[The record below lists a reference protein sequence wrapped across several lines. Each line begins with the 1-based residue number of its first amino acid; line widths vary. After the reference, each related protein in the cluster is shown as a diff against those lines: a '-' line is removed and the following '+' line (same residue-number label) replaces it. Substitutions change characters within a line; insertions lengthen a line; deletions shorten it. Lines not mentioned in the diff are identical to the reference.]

1 MSENTTY
8 AKKANEATD
17 QALHAAI
24 RHIGDGTTA
33 QNNGTYPA
41 TPTVTAAP
49 TGYRVS
55 VVPGA
60 LEVSARLVNPEEARN
75 LMKALRAGIAALEDT
90 TEGDMDEPLR
100 LTKRVPVDTARV
112 K

>member
-1 MSENTTY
+1 MSGKGAEMSGNIAS
-8 AKKANEATD
+8 AKSGATE
-17 QALHAAI
+17 
-24 RHIGDGTTA
+24 
-33 QNNGTYPA
+33 PS
-41 TPTVTAAP
+41 TPTGSAVP

-60 LEVSARLVNPEEARN
+60 LEVSARLVTPEEARN

>member
-1 MSENTTY
+1 MSE
-8 AKKANEATD
+8 KANEAATE
-17 QALHAAI
+17 QALHAAV

-33 QNNGTYPA
+33 KNNGTDPA

-49 TGYRVS
+49 TGYRMS

-60 LEVSARLVNPEEARN
+60 LEVSARLVTPEEARN

-100 LTKRVPVDTARV
+100 LTRRVPVDTAPIKRA
-112 K
+112 